1 MLSKCSNSCKNE
13 SLEFVPLWSLIFIV
27 PVSASIFRAYSDYD
41 FQMVRADIIGEDN
54 QRIST
59 TLKTLLIGQAS
70 LQISIFQYL
79 CEKC

>member
-1 MLSKCSNSCKNE
+1 M
-13 SLEFVPLWSLIFIV
+13 

-41 FQMVRADIIGEDN
+41 FQMVRADMIGDDD

-70 LQISIFQYL
+70 SQTSIFQYL